1 MEKAGEQM
9 RNNREEVSPRLWS
22 AENQGKQGLG
32 KQGFLV
38 HVTACHPGVWL
49 TTTTLSEGVVSTLHR
64 AEGTRLPSEFTW
76 MECRLLAGP
85 EHTQNFY
92 MLVFQRKGE
101 HRPYRDGDLPLW
113 SPKAKDYCRGL
124 KGQGL
129 LQGFKEG
136 FLQNHSGESFPSNTG
151 CFLFH
156 PHPHLHFTYTNV
168 PCPSIRASLISPN
181 PNFPSLKYLF
191 RVNFQVCEV
200 GMPQEKTPQIH
211 EFCFGKCQECNNNH
225 SKIVN
230 NHKNHQKSTTIIK
243 HHQKSRNIIIFF
255 GDFSHT
261 QPFPLPGRGLS
272 ESLAPGQV
280 KIAHTSLEMDWD
292 WMIPWV
298 WCVFIDFYF
307 FDFCFCVVY
316 VWCGENVL
324 LFCLLSHCLSVTGH
338 PLGW

>member
-1 MEKAGEQM
+1 MSQHAILVYGWPPPHCLKELCPHFTGQKVHSCP
-9 RNNREEVSPRLWS
+9 VSLPGWS
-22 AENQGKQGLG
+22 VGY
-32 KQGFLV
+32 
-38 HVTACHPGVWL
+38 
-49 TTTTLSEGVVSTLHR
+49 
-64 AEGTRLPSEFTW
+64 
-76 MECRLLAGP
+76 LLALNTPRIFACWFFKGR
-85 EHTQNFY
+85 ENTDHIE
-92 MLVFQRKGE
+92 MGICHCDLQR
-101 HRPYRDGDLPLW
+101 
-113 SPKAKDYCRGL
+113 AKDYCRGL

-243 HHQKSRNIIIFF
+243 HHQKSRNIIIFL